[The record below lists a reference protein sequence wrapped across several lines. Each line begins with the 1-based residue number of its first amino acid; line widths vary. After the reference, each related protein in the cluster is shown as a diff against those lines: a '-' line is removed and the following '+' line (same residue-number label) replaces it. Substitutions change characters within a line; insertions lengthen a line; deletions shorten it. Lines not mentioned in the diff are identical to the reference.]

1 MPRVKSIC
9 SSSSDMKRRGGIV
22 AVLLFCLLSA
32 GCAGM
37 TTDSDVT
44 STPERMLTGE
54 PTPTASAT
62 PTETAR
68 LTPTPEPVDPDN
80 PYGKTELV
88 VGFDDS
94 STRDV
99 NRTAVIQSALAYW
112 AANASRYAGYDVA
125 FRFDVYAT
133 DPDVEIRLV
142 DSIPDC
148 GVESDPENVTL
159 GCSPV
164 PRETARTPVEVRVVN
179 DFTAASTERIL
190 EHELGHALGLDHGDD
205 PASVMAERQVAYPAT
220 LAYTYHVI
228 EDTSRHHPT
237 GVNRQFAGAEE
248 FLETGGGGTIASD
261 VTVTEVESG
270 ADADLTVV
278 LTDDD
283 GACPDGS
290 VVCTEGDWSCLEDG
304 DCAGR
309 ESGVTLTLSRI
320 KTDAIGWVV
329 AYELFGAVAHEQGA
343 LEWPSELDGDE
354 TDPTK
359 TWWK

>member
-1 MPRVKSIC
+1 M
-9 SSSSDMKRRGGIV
+9 
-22 AVLLFCLLSA
+22 SA
-32 GCAGM
+32 
-37 TTDSDVT
+37 DSDAT
-44 STPERMLTGE
+44 STPVA
-54 PTPTASAT
+54 TPTEHATQTSSPT

-68 LTPTPEPVDPDN
+68 PTPTPEPVDPDN

-88 VGFDDS
+88 VGFNDS

-99 NRTAVIQSALAYW
+99 NRTDVIRSALSYW

-125 FRFDVYAT
+125 FRLDEFAT

-142 DSIPDC
+142 DSIPEC
-148 GVESDPENVTL
+148 GVDSDPANVTL

-179 DFTAASTERIL
+179 DFTASSTERIL
-190 EHELGHALGLDHGDD
+190 RHELGHALGLDHGDE
-205 PASVMAERQVAYPAT
+205 PESVMAERQVAYPAT
-220 LAYTYHVI
+220 LAYTYHVV

-237 GVNRQFAGAEE
+237 GVNRQLAGARE

-261 VTVTEVESG
+261 VTVREVESG
-270 ADADLTVV
+270 ADADLTIV

-283 GACPDGS
+283 RACPDGS

-304 DCAGR
+304 DCAGS

-329 AYELFGAVAHEQGA
+329 AYELFGAVAQEGGA